1 MAKAI
6 QSRVGETFTSNEG
19 LEFTIVEYFGNRNS
33 TVQFKD
39 GTLVYNKEYA
49 DLKKGTVKNPNHKTV
64 YGVGYFGVG
73 KYVSKTGDKHNKDYV
88 TWRGIIERCYNEKFQ
103 ERHPTYIGCSVV
115 EEWHNFQVFAKWCE
129 ENYNPNFMEGWAIDK
144 DIIIKGNKIYSPET
158 CAFVPAEVNNI
169 VLKSKSIRGDLPIGV
184 SKIDKFFKAAIKKGE
199 RNSIHLGAYNTPE
212 EAFHAYKVAKEEYIK
227 EIADKWKDKINPKVY
242 EALYNYQVE
251 ITD

>member
-1 MAKAI
+1 MFQNYNTWRKI
-6 QSRVGETFTSNEG
+6 
-19 LEFTIVEYFGNRNS
+19 LERGYDKK
-33 TVQFKD
+33 FKD
-39 GTLVYNKEYA
+39 
-49 DLKKGTVKNPNHKTV
+49 
-64 YGVGYFGVG
+64 
-73 KYVSKTGDKHNKDYV
+73 KY
-88 TWRGIIERCYNEKFQ
+88 
-103 ERHPTYIGCSVV
+103 PTYKDVTVC

-199 RNSIHLGAYNTPE
+199 RNSIHLGMYNTPE
-212 EAFHAYKVAKEEYIK
+212 
-227 EIADKWKDKINPKVY
+227 WKDKINPKVY